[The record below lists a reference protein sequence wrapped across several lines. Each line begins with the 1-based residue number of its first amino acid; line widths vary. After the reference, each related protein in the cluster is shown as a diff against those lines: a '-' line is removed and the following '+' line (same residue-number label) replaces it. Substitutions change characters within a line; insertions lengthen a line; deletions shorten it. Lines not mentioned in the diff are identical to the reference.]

1 MLVILLAST
10 FNTYNKCISLQYEK
24 IVSTQHP
31 RRVQRSYCPG
41 ALVLNNSFEADFYCS
56 MNECSLTVLALLNSS
71 GAIWSRAMYTEYFFL
86 NIWSNCLEQCTWL
99 TYMWKCW
106 LTVAS
111 KIIASLEYDLL
122 PMANWENKQIKI
134 VK

>member
-24 IVSTQHP
+24 SSLHNTRDGFSRVIVQEHSSWTTALKQISIVPWMSVPWQSWLCWTHHWSDMKQSH
-31 RRVQRSYCPG
+31 VQWI
-41 ALVLNNSFEADFYCS
+41 LFFEHLIKLS
-56 MNECSLTVLALLNSS
+56 WT
-71 GAIWSRAMYTEYFFL
+71 MYMV
-86 NIWSNCLEQCTWL
+86 

-106 LTVAS
+106 LTVAC

-122 PMANWENKQIKI
+122 PMANWENKWIKI

>member
-56 MNECSLTVLALLNSS
+56 MNKCSLTVLAEL
-71 GAIWSRAMYTEYFFL
+71 IWSDMKQSHVHWIHFFEHLIKLSWTMYMV
-86 NIWSNCLEQCTWL
+86 

-106 LTVAS
+106 LTIAC

-122 PMANWENKQIKI
+122 PMANWENKRIKI